1 MPTLYLRGLPSD
13 LYQRLTAY
21 ADRYQRG
28 RADAAVYLLSQ
39 ALDAHDRR
47 IAGGKS
53 RAAQAD
59 AQDARQKGAE
69 ATRAKYQ
76 AG

>member
-1 MPTLYLRGLPSD
+1 MLRGIPLA
-13 LYQRLTAY
+13 LMARLTAY

-28 RADAAVYLLSQ
+28 RADAAVALLTA
-39 ALDAHDRR
+39 ALDQHDRR
-47 IAGGKS
+47 IAGGKA